1 MAQVIIPNATSA
13 TVNGD
18 DVTISGTVDGVAV
31 SVHCWLSHL
40 NTFGSKA
47 AKGVY
52 VAALM
57 KAAAQ
62 APSTVD
68 LSGTYTA

>member
-13 TVNGD
+13 VISGD
-18 DVTISGTVDGVAV
+18 DVTVSGTVDGVPV

-40 NTFGSKA
+40 NTLANKA
-47 AKGVY
+47 AKAAY
-52 VAALM
+52 VAGLM
-57 KAAAQ
+57 KAAAA

-68 LSGTYTA
+68 LAGTYTV